1 MSLRVLLIAKLR
13 LENSFGQT
21 LVNYQKL
28 ISKSE
33 EFIRHE
39 TQRSETTNAAQNQ
52 NQRLYKE
59 TSKVTLKCDKFKQI
73 FL

>member
-39 TQRSETTNAAQNQ
+39 TTNAAQNQ